1 MYFEWT
7 DSLNIGVAEIDEQHQ
22 RIAHYI
28 NALHDARQ
36 TNERNTVSEVL
47 DGLIDYTI
55 NHFSFEEELMERAG
69 YSYLGAHERVHEL
82 FGKKVADYR
91 GRFAEGESIT
101 DELLK
106 MLKYWLAHHIDTED
120 RGYVSVVKTI
130 VEDESEKGWISGL
143 AKKIFG

>member
-7 DSLNIGVAEIDEQHQ
+7 DSLNIGVAEIDHQHQ

-36 TNERNTVSEVL
+36 TNERDTVSEVL

-55 NHFSFEEELMERAG
+55 DHFSFEEQLMEQAG
-69 YSYLGAHERVHEL
+69 YSYLGAHQRVHEL
-82 FGKKVADYR
+82 FGKKVAEYR
-91 GRFAEGESIT
+91 GRFANGEAIA
-101 DELLK
+101 DELLD

-120 RGYVSVVKTI
+120 RGYVSSVKKI
-130 VEDESEKGWISGL
+130 LEDDGQKSWISGL
-143 AKKIFG
+143 VKKIFG